1 MRLEDSLVLNRYFHM
16 LLGAESID
24 DLKTSLNNCREG
36 VGPDGHS
43 YFLGI
48 ILGQTGL
55 KIERED
61 LERYD
66 FNVMG
71 YESRLSRT
79 RGRFTLKYFQ
89 YLAVLFTEIFLDRLT
104 QDPEGLLRELNNTV
118 EKLRQTSAT
127 LRTFPFFETDN
138 LRRLAFF
145 MATGSGKTLILHINL
160 WQIFYYLKNGLHP

>member
-1 MRLEDSLVLNRYFHM
+1 MRLEDSLVLNRHFYM
-16 LLGAESID
+16 LLGADNID

-36 VGPDGHS
+36 MGPDGHS

-55 KIERED
+55 EIERED

-71 YESRLSRT
+71 YESRLSRA

-89 YLAVLFTEIFLDRLT
+89 YLAALFTEIFLDRLT
-104 QDPEGLLRELNNTV
+104 QDPEGLLRELNKTV
-118 EKLRQTSAT
+118 ENLRQTSAT
-127 LRTFPFFETDN
+127 LRTFP
-138 LRRLAFF
+138 
-145 MATGSGKTLILHINL
+145 
-160 WQIFYYLKNGLHP
+160 